1 MLLSLSRALAFVCVS
16 SLLAACGGSEPEPK
30 EPSSTEAPAS
40 TDEKPAKSEDAN
52 KPAEAAS
59 SDDKK
64 DDTAKKD
71 DAPAADAKSSKSLKD
86 VLTTPGALFVFS
98 FANSDV
104 HQAADDKCTKS
115 AKDDPKK
122 KADCMTK
129 ASAKLEGD
137 AFQFQEQGDNKGVWI
152 TMLRKGDKLTTKHKV
167 DVEFGKETDKSITV
181 TPKAGKEVVIQVPSE
196 GQIVIDDPKLGKMVY
211 ELKLGLLGD
220 QQR

>member
-1 MLLSLSRALAFVCVS
+1 MQSITRALAFVCVS

-30 EPSSTEAPAS
+30 EPSAEAPAKAEEE
-40 TDEKPAKSEDAN
+40 TPAKADKTEKAEADEKKEAPKSE
-52 KPAEAAS
+52 E
-59 SDDKK
+59 
-64 DDTAKKD
+64 
-71 DAPAADAKSSKSLKD
+71 APAAEAKPSKTAKD

-104 HQAADDKCTKS
+104 HQAADEKCSKS

-129 ASAKLEGD
+129 ESAKLEGD
-137 AFQFQEQGDNKGVWI
+137 AFQFQDQGENKGVWV

-167 DVEFGKETDKSITV
+167 DVEFGKDSEKSITV
-181 TPKAGKEVVIQVPSE
+181 TPKKGKEVVIEVPTE
-196 GQIVIDDPKLGKMVY
+196 GQIVITDPKLGKMVY

-220 QQR
+220 QAR